1 MELSDRPTCAYRTKQ
16 DKLMLAFND
25 GIYEFDEGLEWR
37 EFQWKSKPYTAPG
50 YTAFTAYK
58 IVGDYT
64 DFHVVHR
71 LLKRQRDEMVDESI
85 VVGDHTTYDN
95 KPRRLRA
102 GYSTI
107 NFDVSISG
115 KGEVTEYHIAT
126 SVNELG
132 GQ

>member
-1 MELSDRPTCAYRTKQ
+1 
-16 DKLMLAFND
+16 
-25 GIYEFDEGLEWR
+25 
-37 EFQWKSKPYTAPG
+37 
-50 YTAFTAYK
+50 
-58 IVGDYT
+58 
-64 DFHVVHR
+64 
-71 LLKRQRDEMVDESI
+71 MVDEHI
-85 VVGDHTTYDN
+85 VVGDHITFDN

-107 NFDVSISG
+107 NFDVAISG